1 MSFIFGKKED
11 PNNIQTIITSIQDSP
26 TTELYTSLLNFIPNE
41 SELILTQL
49 LNNMVL
55 TLIRPSSD
63 PLVQKSIIDVM
74 HKIIFE
80 AESKNPDSHIYLILI
95 EHVNLV
101 QSLME
106 HIYPLNE
113 KIIYIID
120 KLYLKYPNIFIEYII
135 EHLNS
140 AEEMIKLIG
149 ATKNQQASMIFQ
161 KISVSRKDV
170 FEKLKPLIA
179 KNIRAFPA
187 STFVDY
193 MIASPDLR
201 GLIPNDEIEEW
212 LLQNNRFTIFD
223 VESLLE
229 FYPLLWE
236 TETFLIILSMTEP
249 DPGTKH
255 INWIHDKS
263 PQEKEIKLET
273 KNAVATASSLI
284 DPKTGFNVTEDIRR
298 NKIQPD
304 EPPPTPIL
312 FYDQCESYAF
322 VRLYCLSFAN
332 PSDLDPNT
340 IIIICGLC
348 KDKHEYI
355 AAAAMQTLI
364 FWIINYKLTVET
376 YLVYRTAGAI
386 FEEERPDNLKLLYKA
401 FLRVLG
407 TIFDNAV
414 SILVAEPS
422 LTYRESMGAEI
433 QQSKWC
439 FPHFNK
445 MLDIIPRLK
454 LVDYSDSFKALGYI
468 LQYLGV
474 GEKL

>member
-11 PNNIQTIITSIQDSP
+11 PNNIQTIINSIQDSP
-26 TTELYTSLLNFIPNE
+26 TVELYTNLLNFIPKE
-41 SELILTQL
+41 SELILKQL

-63 PLVQKSIIDVM
+63 PQVQKLIIDAIY
-74 HKIIFE
+74 KIIFE
-80 AESKNPDSHIYLILI
+80 AESNNPDSHIYLLLI

-113 KIIYIID
+113 KVIYIID

-140 AEEMIKLIG
+140 AEQMIKLIG
-149 ATKNQQASMIFQ
+149 ATKNQQASTIFQ
-161 KISVSRKDV
+161 KLSVSRKDV

-201 GLIPNDEIEEW
+201 GLIPDDEIEEW
-212 LLQNNRFTIFD
+212 LIQNDHFTIFD
-223 VESLLE
+223 VEALLE

-236 TETFLIILSMTEP
+236 TETFLIILSMTDP

-255 INWIHDKS
+255 INWIHDKP
-263 PQEKEIKLET
+263 PQKNDIKLSSE
-273 KNAVATASSLI
+273 NAVTAAASLI
-284 DPKTGFNVTEDIRR
+284 DPQTGFNVTEDIRR
-298 NKIQPD
+298 KELQPN
-304 EPPPTPIL
+304 EEPPTPIL

-322 VRLYCLSFAN
+322 VRLYCLSFAD
-332 PSDLDPNT
+332 PSDLDQST
-340 IIIICGLC
+340 ISIICGLC
-348 KDKHEYI
+348 KDKHEFI

-364 FWIINYKLTVET
+364 FWILNYKLSVET

-386 FEEERPDNLKLLYKA
+386 FEEERPESLKLLYKA

-422 LTYRESMGAEI
+422 LTYKEPMGEEI
-433 QQSKWC
+433 QKSKWC
-439 FPHFNK
+439 YPHFIK

-468 LQYLGV
+468 IQYLGI
-474 GEKL
+474 K